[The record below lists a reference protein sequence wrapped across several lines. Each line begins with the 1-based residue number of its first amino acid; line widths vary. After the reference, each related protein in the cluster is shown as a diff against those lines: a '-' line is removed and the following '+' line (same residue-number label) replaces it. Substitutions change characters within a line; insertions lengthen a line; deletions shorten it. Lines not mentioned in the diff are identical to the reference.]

1 MELVLLRSEK
11 TIGQEAHTRS
21 ETAVAHTCLKPVV
34 MVPLLEKGQYCKAM
48 LEGSLCPVCWLA
60 VIWRLLL
67 SSVLLCVL
75 FVCVCVLLCVCVL
88 FFFFAGR
95 CCLESAR
102 HSGKPNKQE
111 QGGAQRRTKDEK
123 GKMKKKKK
131 NGHKNITKAAAPF
144 GANRRWYSQPFLQAL
159 LF

>member
-75 FVCVCVLLCVCVL
+75 FVCVCVLLCVCL
-88 FFFFAGR
+88 
-95 CCLESAR
+95 
-102 HSGKPNKQE
+102 
-111 QGGAQRRTKDEK
+111 
-123 GKMKKKKK
+123 
-131 NGHKNITKAAAPF
+131 
-144 GANRRWYSQPFLQAL
+144 
-159 LF
+159 